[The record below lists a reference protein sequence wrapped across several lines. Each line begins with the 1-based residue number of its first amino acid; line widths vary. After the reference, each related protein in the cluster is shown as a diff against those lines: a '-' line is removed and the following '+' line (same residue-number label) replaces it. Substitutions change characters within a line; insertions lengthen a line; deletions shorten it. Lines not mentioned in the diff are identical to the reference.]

1 MIGFQKNNL
10 KMMTDL
16 AAIIVK
22 IAYGSTDREV
32 VPNGPNQPLLHHFLV
47 GFMIAAF
54 HTRKH
59 VRTARTFGP
68 SDVVLT
74 VQISLPCING

>member
-1 MIGFQKNNL
+1 
-10 KMMTDL
+10 MMTDL

-32 VPNGPNQPLLHHFLV
+32 VPNGPNQPPLHHFLV

-59 VRTARTFGP
+59 VQH
-68 SDVVLT
+68 
-74 VQISLPCING
+74 VQQELLDRLMWFLRFRFHCHASMVKI